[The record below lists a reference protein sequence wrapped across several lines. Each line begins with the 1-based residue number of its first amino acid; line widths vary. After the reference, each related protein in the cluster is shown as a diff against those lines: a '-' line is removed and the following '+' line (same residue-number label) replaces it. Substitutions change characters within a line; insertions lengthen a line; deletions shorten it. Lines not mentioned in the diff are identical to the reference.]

1 MKIVLIG
8 GQSIPGIGGIESYL
22 FNMAQALRARGHE
35 PVIICSDRH
44 SFTSMVEG
52 VEIIHKRCP
61 RSNMVAMPLLFLLAL
76 GYIFRNRRSID
87 VVNFQSIFF
96 AFFPGWL
103 AALVGCKVCY
113 TIHSLAEDNPKHGPF
128 MRFVLRVAAF
138 ISIWLCGR
146 RLITISCSKAEEIR
160 ARYGRR
166 CTIIPCGVNL
176 PAAATES
183 DILARFSL
191 VPGYYYL
198 FIGRIDP
205 IKNIDTLVEAYI
217 RHENPEYK
225 LVIAG
230 DYDND
235 YGASLRLM
243 AKHSPNIIFVGS
255 VMGDD
260 KDALLRGCFASCLV
274 SSSEGMP
281 ISLLEAMAYAKPCI
295 VSDIAAMHEVVQ
307 PEWVL
312 WCRVRDVASLADQMQ
327 YAEDNRD
334 RLMEAG
340 KQMFSFIATNHTWD
354 NIAKHY
360 IDYLTA

>member
-8 GQSIPGIGGIESYL
+8 GQSVPGIGGIESYV
-22 FNMAQALRARGHE
+22 FNMAQALRARGDE
-35 PVIICSDRH
+35 AVIICSDRQ
-44 SFTSMVEG
+44 SFTNVVDG
-52 VEIIHKRCP
+52 VEIVHKRCP
-61 RSNMVAMPLLFLLAL
+61 RSNMIAMPLLFLLSL

-96 AFFPGWL
+96 AFFPGWMASL
-103 AALVGCKVCY
+103 AGCKTCY
-113 TIHSLAEDNPKHGPF
+113 TIHSLAEDNPKHGAF

-146 RLITISCSKAEEIR
+146 RLITISRSKAEEIE

-166 CTIIPCGVNL
+166 CTVIPCGVNL
-176 PAAATES
+176 PTEAAES
-183 DILARFSL
+183 DILARFNLKPS
-191 VPGYYYL
+191 YYYL

-205 IKNIDTLVEAYI
+205 VKNLDTLIEAFI
-217 RHENPEYK
+217 KHNKAAYK

-235 YGASLRLM
+235 YGAMLREK
-243 AKHSPNIIFVGS
+243 AAPHPNILFVGS
-255 VMGDD
+255 VMGAD
-260 KDALLRGCFASCLV
+260 KATLLRDCFASCLV

-295 VSDIAAMHEVVQ
+295 VSDIAAIREVVKA
-307 PEWVL
+307 EWAL
-312 WCRVRDVASLADQMQ
+312 WSRVRDVESLAEQMQ
-327 YAEDNRD
+327 YADNNRE
-334 RLMEAG
+334 LFTESG
-340 KQMFSFIATNHTWD
+340 KQMSLFIAANHTWD